1 MDQLRI
7 GLSEIANSWDCY
19 AWDEKTNI
27 CEIMGLEP
35 AVEHH
40 DIRKNYVETRKIVK
54 AFNLA
59 VEKSNVCFNQ

>member
-7 GLSEIANSWDCY
+7 GLSEIANSYDCH
-19 AWDEKTNI
+19 AWDDQKNI

-35 AVEHH
+35 AVEHY
-40 DIRKNYVETRKIVK
+40 DVRKNYVETREIVK

-59 VEKSNVCFNQ
+59 VEKSQVCWS